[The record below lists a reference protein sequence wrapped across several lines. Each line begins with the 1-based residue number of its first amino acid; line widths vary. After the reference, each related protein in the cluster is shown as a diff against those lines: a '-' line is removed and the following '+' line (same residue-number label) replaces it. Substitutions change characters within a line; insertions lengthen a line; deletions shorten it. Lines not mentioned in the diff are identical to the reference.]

1 MKQSTTRQ
9 RGRSDPL
16 HSGIVPVPSIGRSI
30 PDRRRRALEQAFT
43 EVGGSLVVGALPG
56 TAEAESEADR
66 LAAVVAR
73 MPSADRVPIPR
84 FDFRGV
90 RIHDPGLTPS
100 ESRRANVRAMTLG
113 RDVYLADGAARSDRT
128 GALLAHELVHVLQ
141 QASAGTPVVQ
151 RKTLDE
157 EIDDELKATTH
168 DAKTLDPTHE
178 EYARSLQQLGFN
190 LAHDASMS
198 LRTRPPDPKALP
210 EWERRFEKANLLAK
224 RILLAGPK
232 VTDKEVRAGMIA
244 QDLASVGLI
253 DKAMAIAASLTAT
266 DQKGFVYD
274 MVIRQPGAVSAAHLA
289 TIATHYV
296 KPNPN
301 LADHPVMKAIRDRT
315 GTYSKALGPEKL
327 NTVLGAVITAY
338 AADPDLIE
346 ALSEVLIFN
355 KAYRAPFAT
364 WIRAQGKADLLFRI
378 LRSKWFADEDQAE
391 REEFADAAGNAVSLD
406 RETDQGWV
414 ISEKQRY
421 YVDYLIG
428 LGTTNKVAIPR
439 PRDLTF
445 ASIKA
450 WLDANTEL
458 VAQALKAAGDPAKA
472 AQVYREI
479 ADVFFYHVTQAE
491 GDVKPDLAGKL
502 AKLDAATPQKMR
514 LKSDCDVLA
523 SYALRLLTASGF
535 TPVGYLAIVPTDPS
549 RQAHVV
555 GVVRQGTDQYL
566 ISNKTIQ
573 KLGKAAANEKDLL
586 IAARDY
592 GLAEAYA
599 TPNPTSFAVYYA
611 AAGAK
616 GEISQ
621 KLIDSDAALRRTDI
635 EPSQPAVTP

>member
-1 MKQSTTRQ
+1 MRQ
-9 RGRSDPL
+9 RSRSDPL
-16 HSGIVPVPSIGRSI
+16 HSGILPVPSIGRSI
-30 PDRRRRALEQAFT
+30 PDRRRRVLEGAFS

-56 TAEAESEADR
+56 TADAESEADR
-66 LAAVVAR
+66 LGAVIAR
-73 MPSADRVPIPR
+73 TRSTDQKTPIPR

-100 ESRRANVRAMTLG
+100 ESRRANVRAMTFG

-128 GALLAHELVHVLQ
+128 DALLAHELVHVLQ
-141 QASAGTPVVQ
+141 QARTGTHVVQ

-157 EIDDELKATTH
+157 EIDDELKATTY

-178 EYARSLQQLGFN
+178 EYAQSLQKLGFN
-190 LAHDASMS
+190 LAHDASTG
-198 LRTRPPDPKALP
+198 LRTRPADPKLLP

-232 VTDKEVRAGMIA
+232 VIDKDVRAGMIA

-253 DKAMAIAASLTAT
+253 DKAMAIAGSLTAA
-266 DQKGFVYD
+266 DQKGFVYAI
-274 MVIRQPGAVSAAHLA
+274 VIKSPGSVTAAHLT
-289 TIATHYV
+289 TISAHYA
-296 KPNPN
+296 KANPK
-301 LADHPVMKAIRDRT
+301 LADHPVMTALRDRS
-315 GTYSKALGPEKL
+315 GTYSKALGAEKV
-327 NTVLGAVITAY
+327 NAVLGAVITTY
-338 AADPDLIE
+338 AADPELIQ
-346 ALSEVLIFN
+346 ALSEVLIFD
-355 KAYRAPFAT
+355 KPYRAAFAT
-364 WIRAQGKADLLFRI
+364 WIRAQGKAELLFRI

-391 REEFADAAGNAVSLD
+391 REEFQDAAGKAVSLD

-421 YVDYLIG
+421 YVDYLIT
-428 LGTTNKVAIPR
+428 LGATNKVVIPR

-535 TPVGYLAIVPTDPS
+535 TPVGYLAIVPTDTS

-555 GVVRQGTDQYL
+555 GIVQQGTDQYV

-573 KLGKAAANEKDLL
+573 KLATAAANQKDLL

-592 GLAEAYA
+592 ALAEGYS

-621 KLIDSDAALRRTDI
+621 KLIDSDASLRRTDV
-635 EPSQPAVTP
+635 EPSQPATVTP